1 MTGTIVLNSTSSEV
15 RQLLFDESGA
25 FRSGVSIRVMYRF
38 DDGNLGQNEWY
49 FRPSAAAPTFN
60 MVQVNGKTVPAYN
73 MHKASNRGY
82 LPQDLGNSSIRF
94 STDGILLNRTG
105 FEMAVEFIQQYATG
119 YFVVAYGCF
128 IADPS
133 LELTESLFRQALAQI
148 PLTLYAGRTCGECPP
163 RANEFPSQDNPNF
176 TLEALQTADPLECG
190 GYTDIE

>member
-1 MTGTIVLNSTSSEV
+1 M
-15 RQLLFDESGA
+15 
-25 FRSGVSIRVMYRF
+25 MYRF

-60 MVQVNGKTVPAYN
+60 MVQVNGKAVPAYN

-94 STDGILLNRTG
+94 STDGIRLNAKG
-105 FEMAVEFIQQYATG
+105 FEMAIEFIQQYSTG

-128 IADPS
+128 IADQDHV
-133 LELTESLFRQALAQI
+133 LTESLFRQALAQL
-148 PLTLYAGRTCGECPP
+148 PLALYAGRTCGECPSLVTEYP
-163 RANEFPSQDNPNF
+163 NQDNPNF

-190 GYTDIE
+190 GYTQ